1 MLYFIK
7 SQEYLKIEYVK
18 NAVDYN
24 KKIKNY
30 LTYNPKIEVIDV
42 TIEGTLEDE
51 ETLHKLLSEY
61 IYNNSWFYNNSKIYS
76 AWKQYTKNMQRISEY
91 YSDYFIKDSTEIS
104 LVPEYESEN
113 SENKLSDIAKDV
125 HNEFKDECTL
135 TGEQIKEKLTEIYS
149 KHGAYFYPDIKTL
162 SKFGYSMIRKCIDG
176 TMTYFIKREK

>member
-30 LTYNPKIEVIDV
+30 LTYNPEVKVIDV

-61 IYNNSWFYNNSKIYS
+61 IYNNNWFYNNSKIYS

-113 SENKLSDIAKDV
+113 SESKLLV
-125 HNEFKDECTL
+125 
-135 TGEQIKEKLTEIYS
+135 
-149 KHGAYFYPDIKTL
+149 
-162 SKFGYSMIRKCIDG
+162 
-176 TMTYFIKREK
+176 